1 MVLTNRMFNLGY
13 LADLRLLA
21 LVFAV
26 LVFSLLRVVLFLQ
39 VYELM
44 VIIII
49 GAFFNWHSYKIS
61 QESFIKGNSKPSS
74 QKNNQVNVCIV
85 GSGFSGI
92 CMAVTLKRANV
103 PFTLFEKSGDIGG
116 TWFDN
121 RYPGC
126 ACDVWMFR
134 IDTNLPV
141 FVF

>member
-1 MVLTNRMFNLGY
+1 MALTNRMFNLGY

-26 LVFSLLRVVLFLQ
+26 LVFYLLRVVLFLQ

-44 VIIII
+44 IIIII
-49 GAFFNWHSYKIS
+49 GAFLNWRSYKLS
-61 QESFIKGNSKPSS
+61 QESFLKGKNCKSSS

-92 CMAVTLKRANV
+92 CMAVTLKSANV

-121 RYPGC
+121 R
-126 ACDVWMFR
+126 
-134 IDTNLPV
+134 
-141 FVF
+141 

>member
-21 LVFAV
+21 IVFAV
-26 LVFSLLRVVLFLQ
+26 LVFYLLRVVLFLQ

-49 GAFFNWHSYKIS
+49 GAFFNWRSYKLS
-61 QESFIKGNSKPSS
+61 QESFFKENNSKSSS
-74 QKNNQVNVCIV
+74 QKNNQANVCIV

-121 RYPGC
+121 LSL
-126 ACDVWMFR
+126 
-134 IDTNLPV
+134 IHI
-141 FVF
+141 